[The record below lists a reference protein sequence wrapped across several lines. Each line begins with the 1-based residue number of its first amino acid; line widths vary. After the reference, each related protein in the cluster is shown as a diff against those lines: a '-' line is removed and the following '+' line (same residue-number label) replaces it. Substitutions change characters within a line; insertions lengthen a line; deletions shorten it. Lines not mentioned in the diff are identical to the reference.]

1 MSVKRKVDPKS
12 FALHSPTFDSDPD
25 EPFVKAKVTS
35 VTVTV
40 DADSDSSAEGKVKKP
55 KTERKP
61 RKSRFALTTQNA
73 DRFETLMAEKK
84 QILQKTELL
93 HADHE
98 KIKQINET
106 IQSIAVEV
114 LSNKPVHNVN
124 KYRLESLGKH
134 KQYLANIEKMPAAE
148 MFGKCR
154 NRDAEILRTKKVIS
168 KLEAKLEAKIQQ
180 K

>member
-12 FALHSPTFDSDPD
+12 FAPSSPTFDSDPE
-25 EPFVKAKVTS
+25 EPFVKAKVTK
-35 VTVTV
+35 VTV
-40 DADSDSSAEGKVKKP
+40 DVDSDSSAEGKVKKP

-61 RKSRFALTTQNA
+61 RKSRFALTAQNA

-84 QILQKTELL
+84 QILQQTELL
-93 HADHE
+93 YADHE
-98 KIKQINET
+98 KIKQINES
-106 IQSIAVEV
+106 IQFIAAEV

-134 KQYLANIEKMPAAE
+134 KQYLANIEKMPASE

-154 NRDAEILRTKKVIS
+154 NRDAEILRTKKVIQ
-168 KLEAKLEAKIQQ
+168 KLEAKLQQ